1 VSKSSTIAAP
11 GQEFSHKKAQKAQKE
26 FCVFCGNG
34 FVLVHEIESFLPALS
49 PKTRASRVA
58 S

>member
-26 FCVFCGNG
+26 FV
-34 FVLVHEIESFLPALS
+34 SFAAMDLF
-49 PKTRASRVA
+49 
-58 S
+58 